1 MRNHN
6 IKWFDLQAHRIRLS
20 SIISV
25 QRVETVR
32 TSIGERYGFTV
43 VTSANA
49 WSVQPLYKSE
59 AEAVAVYGELCAAL
73 DCQAAGEN

>member
-1 MRNHN
+1 
-6 IKWFDLQAHRIRLS
+6 
-20 SIISV
+20 
-25 QRVETVR
+25 VR

-73 DCQAAGEN
+73 DCQAASED